1 MCMSPLPSPHLP
13 ITITAQTNPSP
24 PSELTAQ
31 MGFGTNIGQTVTLDP
46 HATYQLT
53 FTYGFIQNSG
63 SSPITISTSFNGGV
77 VDSFALPVTTFNS
90 QGFNGQRTVSVLVAG
105 MPLNDDGSALMQI
118 AVAAQRED
126 AHLFINSVSFV
137 ETANPEPPVIAP

>member
-13 ITITAQTNPSP
+13 ITTTTQTNPSP
-24 PSELTAQ
+24 PSELIAQ
-31 MGFGTNIGQTVTLDP
+31 MGSGTNIGQTVTLDP
-46 HATYQLT
+46 YATYQLT

-63 SSPITISTSFNGGV
+63 SSPTTISTSFNGDV

-126 AHLFINSVSFV
+126 AHIFINGVSLV
-137 ETANPEPPVIAP
+137 ETANPGPPVITP